1 MPFRPP
7 RKLDAGELREYAMK
21 VLSGRALT
29 VAELKEKL
37 RRRATDLEDIDRIVA
52 QLKEYGA
59 LNDRRY
65 AEHFSTT
72 RAASGAFGSQRV
84 LSELVKRKVASK
96 VAQKA
101 VREAYQDTDETAL
114 VTAWLERKYRN
125 QNLAELLQD
134 PKKLASAYR
143 RLRQAGFASGPSI
156 RVLKRFAAEADQ
168 LESLEESEP
177 SAD

>member
-1 MPFRPP
+1 MPFRPI
-7 RKLDAGELREYAMK
+7 RKLNAGELREYAMK

-29 VAELKEKL
+29 VAEIKEKL
-37 RRRATDLEDIDRIVA
+37 RRRAAEPEDIEPILA

-72 RAASGAFGSQRV
+72 RAASGAYGSQRV
-84 LSELVKRKVASK
+84 LSELAKRKVAPK
-96 VAQKA
+96 IAQKA

-125 QNLAELLQD
+125 QDLGELLQD

-156 RVLKRFAAEADQ
+156 RVLKRFAAEAEQ
-168 LESLEESEP
+168 LESLEEAEP
-177 SAD
+177 SSD